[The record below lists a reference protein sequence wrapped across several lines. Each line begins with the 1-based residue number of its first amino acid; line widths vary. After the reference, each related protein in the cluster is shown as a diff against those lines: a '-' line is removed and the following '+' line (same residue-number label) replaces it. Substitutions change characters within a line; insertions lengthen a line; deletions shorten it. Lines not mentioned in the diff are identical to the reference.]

1 MDNLWAPWRIK
12 YIHAKK
18 KNTGCIFCQKPR
30 QKKDKNN
37 FIVKR
42 GKFVFSILNIF
53 PYNNGH
59 TLIVP
64 YRHIDSLEK
73 MNNDELSEMFEFVKQ
88 TTKIIKARLKAHGF
102 NIGFNIGKV
111 AGAGIDQHLHVH
123 IVPRWEADTNFMP
136 VLSGT
141 KIISQSL
148 EELYNILKL

>member
-12 YIHAKK
+12 YIQAKK
-18 KNTGCIFCQKPR
+18 TTGCIFCQKPR
-30 QKKDKNN
+30 QKKDKAN

-73 MNNDELSEMFEFVKQ
+73 MNNDELIEMFEFIKY
-88 TTKIIKARLKAHGF
+88 TTKQIKSKMNAQGF
-102 NIGFNIGKV
+102 NIGLNIGKV
-111 AGAGIDQHLHVH
+111 AGAGIDKHLHIH

-136 VLSGT
+136 VISGT

-148 EELYNILKL
+148 EELFNILKS

>member
-12 YIHAKK
+12 YIQAK
-18 KNTGCIFCQKPR
+18 KNTGCIFCQKLR
-30 QKKDKNN
+30 QKKDRTN

-73 MNNDELSEMFEFVKQ
+73 LSNDELIEMFEFIKQ
-88 TTKIIKARLKAHGF
+88 TTKQIKSKLKAQGF

-111 AGAGIDQHLHVH
+111 AGAGIDKHLHVH

-148 EELYNILKL
+148 EELYNILKS

>member
-12 YIHAKK
+12 YIQAKK
-18 KNTGCIFCQKPR
+18 TKGCIFCQKPR
-30 QKKDKNN
+30 QKKDKKNY
-37 FIVKR
+37 ILKR

-64 YRHIDSLEK
+64 YRHVDSLEK
-73 MNNDELSEMFEFVKQ
+73 LNTDELLELFEFIKL
-88 TTKIIKARLKAHGF
+88 TTKQIKSKMKAQGF
-102 NIGFNIGKV
+102 NIGFNIGKI
-111 AGAGIDQHLHVH
+111 AGAGIDKHLHVH

-148 EELYNILKL
+148 EELYSILKS

>member
-12 YIHAKK
+12 YIQAKK
-18 KNTGCIFCQKPR
+18 NNGCIFCQKPR
-30 QKKDKNN
+30 QKKDRIN

-59 TLIVP
+59 ILIAP

-73 MNNDELSEMFEFVKQ
+73 LNSDELIEMFELINH
-88 TTKIIKARLKAHGF
+88 TTKRIKSKLKAQGF
-102 NIGFNIGKV
+102 NIGFNIGKA
-111 AGAGIDQHLHVH
+111 AGAGIDKHLHVH

-148 EELYNILKL
+148 EELYNILKS

>member
-12 YIHAKK
+12 YIQAKK
-18 KNTGCIFCQKPR
+18 NNGCIFCQKPR
-30 QKKDKNN
+30 QKKDRIN

-59 TLIVP
+59 ILIAP

-73 MNNDELSEMFEFVKQ
+73 LNNDELIEMFELINH
-88 TTKIIKARLKAHGF
+88 TTKQIKSKLKAQGF
-102 NIGFNIGKV
+102 NIGFNIGKA
-111 AGAGIDQHLHVH
+111 AGAGIDKHLHVH

-148 EELYNILKL
+148 EELYNILKS

>member
-12 YIHAKK
+12 YIQAK

-30 QKKDKNN
+30 QKKDRTN

-59 TLIVP
+59 TLVVP
-64 YRHIDSLEK
+64 YRHIDSLDK
-73 MNNDELSEMFEFVKQ
+73 LNNDELIEMFELINH
-88 TTKIIKARLKAHGF
+88 TTKQLKSKLKAQGF
-102 NIGFNIGKV
+102 NIGFNIGKI
-111 AGAGIDQHLHVH
+111 AGAGIDKHLHVH

-148 EELYNILKL
+148 EELYNILKS

>member
-12 YIHAKK
+12 YIQAK
-18 KNTGCIFCQKPR
+18 KNTGCIFCQKLR
-30 QKKDKNN
+30 QKKDRTN

-73 MNNDELSEMFEFVKQ
+73 LSNDELIEMFEFIKQ
-88 TTKIIKARLKAHGF
+88 TTKQIKSKLKAQGF

-111 AGAGIDQHLHVH
+111 AGAGIDKHLHVH

-148 EELYNILKL
+148 EELYNNLKS